1 MNKKGISF
9 PKQNL
14 KDLFALL
21 QKDNEEIIAPAKKE
35 DDQFLRMLPVGSVDE
50 ICFEGISWFT
60 SKKYVFPETQEL
72 FSFQGE
78 KLKVT
83 KEKPKKR
90 VLFGL
95 RLCDLNAFAVNDH
108 LFLHQEPVMN
118 FYKTFRENLTLVGFW
133 CDKQQDEYC
142 FCDSMNLTHRYDLMI
157 FDRGANWHVK
167 SGSTKGEKLIKSFVS
182 AQKSLPSSPRLRR
195 AGSPDKVGTAPFNKG
210 SVKEEEYETD
220 LADCERKLKTHEI
233 EKLWEKNDMW
243 QKGADDCLSCADCTT
258 LCPTCLCFDIED
270 ETDLSG
276 KCGTRCAKWD
286 SCMYKDFTLVA
297 GGHVFRNTLVNRFKH
312 RIFHKLEYFR
322 EQFNELMCTGCGRCI
337 RGCPTKIDWIEL
349 VNKGES

>member
-21 QKDNEEIIAPAKKE
+21 QKENEEIIAPAKKE
-35 DDQFLRMLPVGSVDE
+35 DDQFLRMLPVEGVEE

-72 FSFQGE
+72 FSFKGE
-78 KLKVT
+78 KIKVT
-83 KEKPKKR
+83 KEKSKKR

-95 RLCDLNAFAVNDH
+95 RFCDLNAFAVNDH
-108 LFLHQEPVMN
+108 LFLKSDPAMD
-118 FYKTFRENLTLVGFW
+118 FYKTFRESLTLVGFW
-133 CDKQQDEYC
+133 CDQQQDEYC
-142 FCDSMNLTHRYDLMI
+142 FCDSMNLTHRYDLML
-157 FDRGANWHVK
+157 FDRGDRWHVK
-167 SGSTKGEKLIKSFVS
+167 SGSKKGEKILDDLKI
-182 AQKSLPSSPRLRR
+182 
-195 AGSPDKVGTAPFNKG
+195 GTLEN
-210 SVKEEEYETD
+210 YEAE

-233 EKLWEKNDMW
+233 EKLWKKDEVW

-276 KCGTRCAKWD
+276 SCGTRCAKWD

-322 EQFNELMCTGCGRCI
+322 AQFGELMCTGCGRCI

-349 VNKGES
+349 VNQNSN